1 MKLGENPT
9 QWINLQLTMTTK
21 EEIIKFLQE
30 NYTNNDEP
38 ALTVEAGE
46 KTQTWTLAG
55 LFVRRWLNDMYD
67 APGWGLTNVRDV
79 YIYLCVNKE
88 SVVEHGLIEKEGYN
102 NSGFPLWSDY
112 DFDTWY
118 KQV

>member
-1 MKLGENPT
+1 MQTYIPEWRLE
-9 QWINLQLTMTTK
+9 TMATK
-21 EEIIKFLQE
+21 EEILEFLQA
-30 NYTNNDEP
+30 NYAGKEEP

-46 KTQTWTLAG
+46 KTQTWTLAA
-55 LFVRRWLNDMYD
+55 LFVRRWLNDGDD
-67 APGWGLTNVRDV
+67 APGWGLTNVGKV

-112 DFDTWY
+112 DFDDWH
-118 KQV
+118 KQE

>member
-1 MKLGENPT
+1 MA
-9 QWINLQLTMTTK
+9 TK
-21 EEIIKFLQE
+21 EEILEFLQA
-30 NYTNNDEP
+30 NYAGKEEP

-55 LFVRRWLNDMYD
+55 LFVRRWLNDRYD
-67 APGWGLTNVRDV
+67 APGWGLTNVGKV

-112 DFDTWY
+112 DFDDWH
-118 KQV
+118 KQE